1 MIVGAENSPR
11 IQHHLQIPIHAHK
24 THTINTQLTPRILR
38 ESSSLNLWP
47 PSQFKVQM
55 SFNSNFTLRYFFKQ
69 VFHPHFINTFPNLFH
84 VALPN
89 SETCASKRS
98 TNFFLKKEKEI

>member
-1 MIVGAENSPR
+1 MIVGAKNSPR

-24 THTINTQLTPRILR
+24 THTIKTQLTPHVWR

-47 PSQFKVQM
+47 PSQFQVQM
-55 SFNSNFTLRYFFKQ
+55 SFNSNFILRFLISSPPTLHQRCFL
-69 VFHPHFINTFPNLFH
+69 TFH

-89 SETCASKRS
+89 S
-98 TNFFLKKEKEI
+98 